1 MTSFGKHIALKDKQ
15 SIIDDKLNQERD
27 ETILKFLE
35 NIEEREIENEELRE
49 VLDEYREYVKNIILE
64 REMQLLAFNKILEHL
79 DNIKINNIERKQYQ
93 KDEDDSEE
101 KRIKN
106 EKECIQKELD
116 KFYKITKK

>member
-1 MTSFGKHIALKDKQ
+1 MTD
-15 SIIDDKLNQERD
+15 
-27 ETILKFLE
+27 
-35 NIEEREIENEELRE
+35 
-49 VLDEYREYVKNIILE
+49 YVKNIILE

-106 EKECIQKELD
+106 EKECIQKD
-116 KFYKITKK
+116 RGVYIPGCPVGCDFDVGDDYSFGKFEKMYDI